1 MTELGDSQKRKK
13 KKKGAQSIV
22 RQNMI
27 KISDKLREINSV
39 DSFKLL

>member
-1 MTELGDSQKRKK
+1 MTELGDSQKRK

-27 KISDKLREINSV
+27 KISDKLRKINSV
-39 DSFKLL
+39 ASFKLL